1 VKLAK
6 PDRPVL
12 GIIGDGSTL
21 YANQALW
28 TAAHYRLPVV
38 WLICN
43 NAQYMILKR
52 RLHAYGGAAAKAET
66 YIGLDMMDPEVDFLA
81 LARAMGVHGVRA
93 DTPEAVSK
101 ALREALS
108 RQGPT
113 LIDVPIE
120 RSIKPAL

>member
-1 VKLAK
+1 
-6 PDRPVL
+6 
-12 GIIGDGSTL
+12 
-21 YANQALW
+21 
-28 TAAHYRLPVV
+28 
-38 WLICN
+38 
-43 NAQYMILKR
+43 
-52 RLHAYGGAAAKAET
+52 
-66 YIGLDMMDPEVDFLA
+66 MDPEVDFLA

-93 DTPEAVSK
+93 DTAGAVSK